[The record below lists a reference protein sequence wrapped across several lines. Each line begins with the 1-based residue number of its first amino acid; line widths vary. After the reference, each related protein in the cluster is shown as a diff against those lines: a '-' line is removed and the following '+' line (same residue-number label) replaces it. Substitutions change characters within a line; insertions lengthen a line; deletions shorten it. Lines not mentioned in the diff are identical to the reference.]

1 MVVCSDEV
9 QVRLGVL
16 AARIVMLCM
25 TFFCATLHN
34 IPLFVHNIQ
43 ERLRRRLH
51 SHFYQWES
59 SQTEIEIEKGDFL

>member
-1 MVVCSDEV
+1 
-9 QVRLGVL
+9 
-16 AARIVMLCM
+16 MLCM

-43 ERLRRRLH
+43 ERFRRRLH

-59 SQTEIEIEKGDFL
+59 SQTEIEIEKGEFL